1 MKCEKCQIN
10 KLSEEFPF
18 GTISSKCEHV
28 TSWCL
33 KCLVNYL
40 KETQQH
46 QCPTCEAKLTEQEF
60 NDYCSLWD
68 NANFKIDLES
78 FSQER
83 TELPIQDNTNSEIF
97 YVVRLNGEKF
107 ELRLSEINT
116 IQKLKHRLMNYTK
129 IDIDRQ
135 MLIHKN
141 VDYGANNTLAS
152 YGIRANSHIQ
162 LIVVLCSITKQE
174 AIKNLALDLYWGYP
188 DSGIDFLDGTCLI
201 YKGDNLW
208 KTYDW
213 SHLSYTEIPYIKH
226 SGDIMNNEN
235 ATGHQKIT
243 AKLENLPK
251 DVTQLYLVLSS
262 YSFPSLGHFR
272 NPSFKLYDEERPDKQ
287 LCDYNIYRAR
297 ESQAIIVC
305 LINRSHGNWNVIE
318 VCRPSQG
325 NTNNYGPIMET
336 IKDIR
341 SKLKRRFD
349 WLNLDF

>member
-1 MKCEKCQIN
+1 MKCEKCQID

-18 GTISSKCEHV
+18 DTISSKCEHI

-33 KCLVNYL
+33 KCLVKYL

-46 QCPTCEAKLTEQEF
+46 QCPICKTELTEQEF
-60 NDYCSLWD
+60 NDYCLLWD
-68 NANFKIDLES
+68 NASFKIDLES

-83 TELPIQDNTNSEIF
+83 TKFPEQDSTNSEIF

-107 ELRLSEINT
+107 EFKLSEINT
-116 IQKLKHRLMNYTK
+116 VRELKHRLMNYTK
-129 IDIDRQ
+129 IDTDRQ

-141 VDYGANNTLAS
+141 VELKNYRIDDTLAS
-152 YGIRANSHIQ
+152 YGICANSYIQ
-162 LIVVLCSITKQE
+162 FIVVLYSVSKKE
-174 AIKNLALDLYWGYP
+174 AVKNLAFDLYWGYP
-188 DSGIDFLDGTCLI
+188 DRGLDYLDGSCLI
-201 YKGDNLW
+201 YKGENLW

-235 ATGHQKIT
+235 A
-243 AKLENLPK
+243 KLEKFPK

-262 YSFPSLGHFR
+262 FRKPTIGHFR

-287 LCDYNIYRAR
+287 LCNYNITKAH
-297 ESQAIIVC
+297 ESQAIIMC

-318 VCRPSQG
+318 VGRQSQG
-325 NTNNYGPIMET
+325 NTNNYSPIVES
-336 IKDIR
+336 IKEIR
-341 SKLKRRFD
+341 NILKKRFD
-349 WLNLDF
+349 IG